1 MVALRIDDGC
11 FERFAR
17 MLMNCLVQGLLDVG
31 DKVVR

>member
-17 MLMNCLVQGLLDVG
+17 MSMNCLVLELLDVG